1 MAFSKG
7 KRGKNT
13 KWISAFANI
22 PVGAGFAC
30 PNAPSNNRAVGVFRR
45 QTPPLR
51 LNERADRKDV
61 TFSIGFITDLY
72 YICNVKFPN
81 TKKRMIWREE
91 D

>member
-13 KWISAFANI
+13 KWTSAFANI
-22 PVGAGFAC
+22 PVGQGLPAQMHPQIIEPLVSSG
-30 PNAPSNNRAVGVFRR
+30 G

>member
-30 PNAPSNNRAVGVFRR
+30 PNAP
-45 QTPPLR
+45 
-51 LNERADRKDV
+51 KDV

-81 TKKRMIWREE
+81 TKKRMIWREVN
-91 D
+91 